1 VKTRPRSRAIV
12 SRCDS
17 ERACQPQPRVLA
29 DRLAASWPG
38 LFVSANI
45 LVMNDR
51 AEDDARDARA
61 RDNMAYVGELL
72 AERQPGFAALLRAV
86 ERQIDQDLADD
97 SCGWRRSMNTAWL
110 YHLDGSVCVDSWS
123 CQVQAHT
130 SVPPRCGAQAAG
142 CELPKGHPG
151 PHLLL
156 TDLEPCGAG
165 DEYLAAEE
173 GGTTAGVLCRE
184 HPGALAS

>member
-1 VKTRPRSRAIV
+1 V
-12 SRCDS
+12 
-17 ERACQPQPRVLA
+17 
-29 DRLAASWPG
+29 

-45 LVMNDR
+45 LVVNDR
-51 AEDDARDARA
+51 AEDDARDDRA

-97 SCGWRRSMNTAWL
+97 PCDWRRNMNTAWF

-130 SVPPRCGAQAAG
+130 SVPPRCGAWAAG

-151 PHLLL
+151 PHLLF
-156 TDLEPCGAG
+156 TDLESCGAG
-165 DEYLAAEE
+165 DEYQAAEE
-173 GGTTAGVLCRE
+173 GGTIADVLCRE
-184 HPGALAS
+184 HPSAVAS